1 MFVYNCTIIGS
12 STCVLVCILISE
24 DHHNLRDDGDPVVE
38 VEDPVVPVVPVDTVL
53 LVVPVVDPVG

>member
-1 MFVYNCTIIGS
+1 MVFVY
-12 STCVLVCILISE
+12 ISE
-24 DHHNLRDDGDPVVE
+24 DHHDLRDDGDPVVE